1 MRQRVVGTVERPR
14 LHVNCTLRYIYAQVI
29 DDSEGKV
36 LASATSAGKNYTA
49 EGSRSNIAAAKEVGK
64 MVAEAAKAKNITS
77 TAPGS
82 SITAKSKLWL
92 TPPAKPVCNFKSI
105 YEEYFKWQDSEKRSP
120 RTRSK

>member
-1 MRQRVVGTVERPR
+1 MKYTANRKDLTPRKRRHRSMRQRVVGTVERPR

-64 MVAEAAKAKNITS
+64 MVAEAAKAKNIT
-77 TAPGS
+77 AVVFDRAG
-82 SITAKSKLWL
+82 
-92 TPPAKPVCNFKSI
+92 FK
-105 YEEYFKWQDSEKRSP
+105 YHGKVKALADAAREAGLQF
-120 RTRSK
+120 

>member
-1 MRQRVVGTVERPR
+1 MKYTEKRKDLTPRKRRHRSMRQKVVGTQERPR

-64 MVAEAAKAKNITS
+64 MVAEAAKAKNIT
-77 TAPGS
+77 AVVFDRGG
-82 SITAKSKLWL
+82 
-92 TPPAKPVCNFKSI
+92 FK
-105 YEEYFKWQDSEKRSP
+105 YHGKVKALADAAREAGLQF
-120 RTRSK
+120 

>member
-1 MRQRVVGTVERPR
+1 MKYTVKRKDLTPRKRRHRSMRQRVVGTVERPR

-64 MVAEAAKAKNITS
+64 MVAEAAKAKNIT
-77 TAPGS
+77 AVVFDRAG
-82 SITAKSKLWL
+82 
-92 TPPAKPVCNFKSI
+92 FK
-105 YEEYFKWQDSEKRSP
+105 YHGKVKALADAAREAGLQF
-120 RTRSK
+120 

>member
-1 MRQRVVGTVERPR
+1 MKYTAKRKDRTPRKRRHRSMRQRVVGTVERPR

-64 MVAEAAKAKNITS
+64 MVAEAAKAKNIT
-77 TAPGS
+77 AVVFDRAG
-82 SITAKSKLWL
+82 
-92 TPPAKPVCNFKSI
+92 FK
-105 YEEYFKWQDSEKRSP
+105 YHGKVKALADAAREAGLQF
-120 RTRSK
+120 

>member
-64 MVAEAAKAKNITS
+64 MVAEAAKAKNIT
-77 TAPGS
+77 AVVFDRGG
-82 SITAKSKLWL
+82 
-92 TPPAKPVCNFKSI
+92 FK
-105 YEEYFKWQDSEKRSP
+105 YHGKVKALADAAREAGLQF
-120 RTRSK
+120 